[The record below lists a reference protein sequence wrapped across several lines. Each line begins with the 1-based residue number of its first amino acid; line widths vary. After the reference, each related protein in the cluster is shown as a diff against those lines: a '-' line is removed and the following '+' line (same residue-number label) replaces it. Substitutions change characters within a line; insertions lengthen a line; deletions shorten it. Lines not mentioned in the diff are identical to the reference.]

1 MVIAKS
7 TAEKEL
13 CRLQS
18 FARRSGERAFAAL
31 KELEW
36 EEPTPATEELKAAL
50 QRVQEEA
57 DAEYARL
64 ALQIEILREEED
76 TARRLEEAR
85 AAIAAWDMR

>member
-1 MVIAKS
+1 MVIQKS

-13 CRLQS
+13 CRMQLI
-18 FARRSGERAFAAL
+18 ARHAGERAFAAL

-36 EEPTPATEELKAAL
+36 EAPSDLVEELKGGL
-50 QRVQEEA
+50 RRVQSEA

-64 ALQIEILREEED
+64 ELEIEILREKED